1 MENIN
6 LYNEVPR
13 HTDRRDVTGTSTTFI
28 DNEPEFDNEIL
39 ITLDFS
45 KETFGEMVEKV
56 RKVAQDLPELSEI
69 NLFILSGYLPHPDA
83 ALFLEYI
90 KSLRRPFK
98 FLVRGIIHLDFMQ
111 ILSFPNLYLIQ
122 GSKLKFDPKRLQEFQ
137 VELLQ
142 FPQVF
147 RVYFQRYIDEYHKYK
162 SEVYFDM
169 TEMKTLGFN
178 FQTY

>member
-1 MENIN
+1 M
-6 LYNEVPR
+6 
-13 HTDRRDVTGTSTTFI
+13 
-28 DNEPEFDNEIL
+28 
-39 ITLDFS
+39 
-45 KETFGEMVEKV
+45 
-56 RKVAQDLPELSEI
+56 
-69 NLFILSGYLPHPDA
+69 
-83 ALFLEYI
+83 
-90 KSLRRPFK
+90 
-98 FLVRGIIHLDFMQ
+98 VRGIIHLDFMQ